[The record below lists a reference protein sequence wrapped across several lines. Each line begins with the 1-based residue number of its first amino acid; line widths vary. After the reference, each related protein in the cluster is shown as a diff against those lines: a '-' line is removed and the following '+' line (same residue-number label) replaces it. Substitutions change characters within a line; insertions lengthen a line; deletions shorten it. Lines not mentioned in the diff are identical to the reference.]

1 MTRYLWAVAVATAA
15 VTAAGVAADPPK
27 DTAAAA
33 FTRTQKL
40 KGKVTVEAKN
50 TLFKDV
56 LKDISDQLDAQRLR
70 PLSYQTEPGINLNSK
85 VTLDAKDV
93 AADEALDL
101 VLKPLGYGYVVVSK
115 EKDRYDGW
123 IKVVKGDARGYEPG
137 SEPKDAPKPA
147 AKPDDKKPDAPK
159 PATKPEEKKPDSAK
173 PPDPAAAEE
182 EKTARGKL
190 DAANKL
196 IAAGKPADAKPLLKY
211 VVKFHPTTAAA
222 AEAKKLLDEM
232 K

>member
-1 MTRYLWAVAVATAA
+1 MTRYLWAVVTAA
-15 VTAAGVAADPPK
+15 VGLVATAADPPK

-50 TLFKDV
+50 APLKDI
-56 LKDISDQLDAQRLR
+56 LKDISDQLDEQKLR
-70 PLSYQTEPGINLNSK
+70 PLSVQYDIGISQNTRTNLA
-85 VTLDAKDV
+85 VKDV
-93 AADEALDL
+93 AADEALDQL
-101 VLKPLGYGYVVVSK
+101 LKSLGYGYVVVSK
-115 EKDRYDGW
+115 DKDRYDGW

-137 SEPKDAPKPA
+137 TEPKDAPKPG
-147 AKPDDKKPDAPK
+147 AKPTSP
-159 PATKPEEKKPDSAK
+159 TKPEEKKPDPPKTDTK
-173 PPDPAAAEE
+173 PDDKKPADPAAAEE

-190 DAANKL
+190 DSAKKL
-196 IAAGKPADAKPLLKY
+196 IADGKAADAKPLLKY

-222 AEAKKLLDEM
+222 AEAKKVLDEM

>member
-1 MTRYLWAVAVATAA
+1 MTRYLWAMVTAA
-15 VTAAGVAADPPK
+15 VGLVATAADPPK

-50 TLFKDV
+50 APLKDI
-56 LKDISDQLDAQRLR
+56 LKDISDQLDEQKLR
-70 PLSYQTEPGINLNSK
+70 PLSVQYDIGISQNTRTNLAVK
-85 VTLDAKDV
+85 DA
-93 AADEALDL
+93 AADEALDQL
-101 VLKPLGYGYVVVSK
+101 LKSLGYGYVVVSK
-115 EKDRYDGW
+115 DKDRYDGW

-137 SEPKDAPKPA
+137 TEPKDAPKPG
-147 AKPDDKKPDAPK
+147 AKPTSP
-159 PATKPEEKKPDSAK
+159 TKPEEKKPDPPKTDTK
-173 PPDPAAAEE
+173 PDDKKPADPAAAEE

-190 DAANKL
+190 DSAKKL
-196 IAAGKPADAKPLLKY
+196 IADGKAADAKPLLKY

-222 AEAKKLLDEM
+222 AEAKKVLDEM